1 MATVSAWAKSW
12 NDNFFRWNGMEA
24 YNKATHEVLLKRVV
38 HEVKHGNF
46 WGITAINDPIYIGA
60 CSGYQNATGC

>member
-1 MATVSAWAKSW
+1 
-12 NDNFFRWNGMEA
+12 MEA